1 MPEKRA
7 AIYVRCST
15 EEQNR
20 LLREWLAGIDYDRE
34 SDTLTPHVHHYGAS
48 RNHLTPW
55 WCVVHVAS

>member
-20 LLREWLAGIDYDRE
+20 LLREWLAGIDYDRA

-48 RNHLTPW
+48 RDHLTPW

>member
-34 SDTLTPHVHHYGAS
+34 SDTLTLHVHHYGVNS
-48 RNHLTPW
+48 NHLTPW
-55 WCVVHVAS
+55 WCTVRVS